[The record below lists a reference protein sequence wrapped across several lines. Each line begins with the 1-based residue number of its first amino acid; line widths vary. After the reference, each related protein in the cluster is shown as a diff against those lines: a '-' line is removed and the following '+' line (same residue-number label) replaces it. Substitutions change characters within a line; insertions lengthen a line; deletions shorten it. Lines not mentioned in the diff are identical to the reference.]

1 MIRRRRIQEVGSAIS
16 IRWFRSRPRRAR
28 ARRRRDRARGGGPAS
43 TRRGRRTGRHRRDA
57 AHREPG
63 GRRAGARHPAGFE
76 DAVRK
81 ADHVEELRRI
91 LGILLDVLADWE
103 MLADREARGP

>member
-1 MIRRRRIQEVGSAIS
+1 VRY
-16 IRWFRSRPRRAR
+16 RSGDPDQGRVDRRAPGGQAER
-28 ARRRRDRARGGGPAS
+28 ATAPRAVRRMADTQG
-43 TRRGRRTGRHRRDA
+43 DA
-57 AHREPG
+57 AAMRLTESLQD
-63 GRRAGARHPAGFE
+63 AVLALDTQPAGFE

>member
-1 MIRRRRIQEVGSAIS
+1 MA
-16 IRWFRSRPRRAR
+16 
-28 ARRRRDRARGGGPAS
+28 
-43 TRRGRRTGRHRRDA
+43 DA
-57 AHREPG
+57 QGDICAMRLTE
-63 GRRAGARHPAGFE
+63 RLEDAVLALDTQPAGFE

-81 ADHVEELRRI
+81 TDHVEELRRI

>member
-1 MIRRRRIQEVGSAIS
+1 MRYRSGGSDRGRAGRRRVGGETGRAAA
-16 IRWFRSRPRRAR
+16 FRRAHAAADTQGDICAMR
-28 ARRRRDRARGGGPAS
+28 LTES
-43 TRRGRRTGRHRRDA
+43 LQDA
-57 AHREPG
+57 VLALDTQ
-63 GRRAGARHPAGFE
+63 PAGFD

>member
-1 MIRRRRIQEVGSAIS
+1 MPYRSGDSDHGHVGH
-16 IRWFRSRPRRAR
+16 RPRGGA
-28 ARRRRDRARGGGPAS
+28 AEVSRGAGRTADTGDACA
-43 TRRGRRTGRHRRDA
+43 TRLTESLEDA
-57 AHREPG
+57 VLALD
-63 GRRAGARHPAGFE
+63 AQPAGFE

-81 ADHVEELRRI
+81 TEHVEELRRI

>member
-1 MIRRRRIQEVGSAIS
+1 MRYRSGGSDRGRAGRGRAGGKIG
-16 IRWFRSRPRRAR
+16 RAAAVRRAR
-28 ARRRRDRARGGGPAS
+28 GVA
-43 TRRGRRTGRHRRDA
+43 DA
-57 AHREPG
+57 QGDICAMRLTEG
-63 GRRAGARHPAGFE
+63 LEDAVLALDTQPAGFE

>member
-1 MIRRRRIQEVGSAIS
+1 MRYRSGDSDHGRVGH
-16 IRWFRSRPRRAR
+16 RPR
-28 ARRRRDRARGGGPAS
+28 GG
-43 TRRGRRTGRHRRDA
+43 A
-57 AHREPG
+57 AEG
-63 GRRAGARHPAGFE
+63 VGTSRRAGRTADTSGDACATRLTESLEDAVLALDAQPTGFE

-81 ADHVEELRRI
+81 TEHVEELRRI

>member
-1 MIRRRRIQEVGSAIS
+1 MRYRSGDSDQRHEGRRRPPAAAEGPGVPPQAGRATDTSGDACAIRLTES
-16 IRWFRSRPRRAR
+16 LE
-28 ARRRRDRARGGGPAS
+28 
-43 TRRGRRTGRHRRDA
+43 DA
-57 AHREPG
+57 VLALD
-63 GRRAGARHPAGFE
+63 AQPAGFE
-76 DAVRK
+76 DAARK